1 MEFRLLGAVSV
12 ATESGE
18 LSLGPAK
25 RRSMLAALLLRS
37 GDAVTVDELI
47 EASWEHEPP
56 AHARTVVQGH
66 VAQLTALLHG
76 GGAAGPGVELTP
88 QGPAAY
94 VLHLAGPR
102 LDAHRFDDLVGRA
115 ADQRRPA
122 DSILMLREAL
132 ALWQGPALGGVVESE
147 PLLAA
152 AHALTE
158 ARLGTVE
165 DLAHRYGQL
174 GEHSRAVTALR
185 AEAVAHPM
193 RESLAGALM
202 VALYRAGRRPDAI
215 DWYHRTRRLL
225 ADELGAV
232 PGRVL
237 QEAYGLILRSDEPE
251 PGDRRADQ
259 QPDHRRRTAPA
270 AAAPRE
276 RLPEQGRRTTDSH
289 LELAPDTDQAAEPGR
304 RADEAVGLV
313 NLAVAQAAGGE
324 LAGARDSCA
333 RAVALAQRADDRRTE
348 ILAYQH
354 LARHCLTAGAHEE
367 ALRHAES
374 GLALRMGDGSLTR
387 RVLLFTARGEALAAL
402 GKCEEAL
409 MQLMGAA
416 GLAER
421 EGYDEGAC
429 GALSVLL
436 RMTAEDEYQQRY
448 EQALARLAAAR

>member
-1 MEFRLLGAVSV
+1 MPVEFRLLGVVSV
-12 ATESGE
+12 ATESEE

-25 RRSMLAALLLRS
+25 RRSMLAALLLR
-37 GDAVTVDELI
+37 ANTPVTVDQLI
-47 EASWEHEPP
+47 AASWANEPP
-56 AHARTVVQGH
+56 AHARTVVQSH
-66 VAQLTALLHG
+66 VSHLRTLLRD
-76 GGAAGPGVELTP
+76 GGAAGRGVELTA
-88 QGPAAY
+88 QGPDAY
-94 VLHLAGPR
+94 VLHLTGPQ
-102 LDAHRFDDLVGRA
+102 LDAHRFDELVRLA
-115 ADQRRPA
+115 AHQQRPS

-132 ALWQGPALGGVVESE
+132 ALWRGPALAGTVDSE
-147 PLLAA
+147 PLRGA
-152 AHALTE
+152 AHTLTE
-158 ARLGTVE
+158 TRLRTIE

-174 GEHSRAVTALR
+174 GEYNRAVTVLR

-202 VALYRAGRRPDAI
+202 VALYRAGRRDDAI

-225 ADELGAV
+225 ANELRPA

-237 QEAYGLILRSDEPE
+237 QEAYGLILRREEP
-251 PGDRRADQ
+251 DRT
-259 QPDHRRRTAPA
+259 DHRPRTAPA
-270 AAAPRE
+270 PPAPPPRE
-276 RLPEQGRRTTDSH
+276 HLPAQGRRPSVPH
-289 LELAPDTDQAAEPGR
+289 LGLAPPPAETDAPGEQ
-304 RADEAVGLV
+304 ADEAVGLV
-313 NLAVAQAAGGE
+313 NLAVAQAAGDD
-324 LAGARDSCA
+324 LAEARDSCA
-333 RAVALAQRADDRRTE
+333 RAVALAQQADDRQTE

-374 GLALRMGDGSLTR
+374 GLALRLGDGSMTR

-436 RMTAEDEYQQRY
+436 RMTAEEEYQQRY